1 LILAASCYHFNHPC
15 HPNSHLQ
22 PSYVQPLIARPA
34 QTSQRRVASVT
45 VAVARNGTEGGAALD
60 PEAVTM
66 LNAARKRIG
75 TRPSSSTAGAA
86 ARPSIELAPDADFV
100 AKVKAAWRI
109 FFPEKQR
116 PLTPKEE
123 GKKRLRMIL
132 VADRYAKLKNV
143 REKTSTDFHTMQL
156 VLFIK

>member
-1 LILAASCYHFNHPC
+1 M
-15 HPNSHLQ
+15 
-22 PSYVQPLIARPA
+22 QPLIARPA

>member
-1 LILAASCYHFNHPC
+1 MILAA
-15 HPNSHLQ
+15 NSIITATHASQTHNFHYLCLQ
-22 PSYVQPLIARPA
+22 PLPPRPA
-34 QTSQRRVASVT
+34 QTSQRRAGAVT
-45 VAVARNGTEGGAALD
+45 VGATRSGTEGGAALD
-60 PEAVTM
+60 PEAVAM

-86 ARPSIELAPDADFV
+86 ARPSIELSPDADFV

-116 PLTPKEE
+116 PLSPKEE

-132 VADRYAKLKNV
+132 VADRYA
-143 REKTSTDFHTMQL
+143 DFNT
-156 VLFIK
+156 ISSRTRKI

>member
-1 LILAASCYHFNHPC
+1 LILATISIISPTHASQTHTLYHLY
-15 HPNSHLQ
+15 LQ
-22 PSYVQPLIARPA
+22 PLTARPA
-34 QTSQRRVASVT
+34 QTSQRRAGAVT
-45 VAVARNGTEGGAALD
+45 VAATRSGIDKGAPLD
-60 PEAVTM
+60 PEAVAM

-75 TRPSSSTAGAA
+75 TRPSTSTAGAA

-116 PLTPKEE
+116 PLSPKEE

-132 VADRYAKLKNV
+132 VADR
-143 REKTSTDFHTMQL
+143 
-156 VLFIK
+156 